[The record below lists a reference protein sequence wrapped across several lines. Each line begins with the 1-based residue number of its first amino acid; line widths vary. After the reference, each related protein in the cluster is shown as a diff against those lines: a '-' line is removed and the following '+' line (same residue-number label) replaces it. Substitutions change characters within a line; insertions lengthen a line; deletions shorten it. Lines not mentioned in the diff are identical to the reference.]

1 MKKQQ
6 CKKEIWKILLMLF
19 LLPFGVYAQD
29 KHNYATPLGRSVFHK
44 EVRDANRMV
53 LRMSEVSSLS
63 SGIDGLTVVFSM
75 RQNLNQVTRP
85 LKLLSFN
92 STSEEANSH
101 LEIYYHEGTITLRRR
116 MAPKSE
122 LYYDYNL
129 YDPMFT
135 VDEGVTTWEVHLFFT
150 GYFLWIE
157 TRDTHKVLNNKWHAP
172 IFFGINLPQMNYM
185 GNYLARSSSSY
196 LIFGDSDPSTTFTMP
211 NEVAI
216 YEFKY
221 TELKDELQTHFCE
234 DN

>member
-1 MKKQQ
+1 MKSLNLKFV
-6 CKKEIWKILLMLF
+6 LLLVGLMTVINL
-19 LLPFGVYAQD
+19 YAQD

-53 LRMSEVSSLS
+53 LRMSEVSPLS
-63 SGIDGLTVVFSM
+63 SGID
-75 RQNLNQVTRP
+75 
-85 LKLLSFN
+85 
-92 STSEEANSH
+92 EANSH

-196 LIFGDSDPSTTFTMP
+196 LIFGDSNPSTTFTMP

>member
-1 MKKQQ
+1 MKNVKLR
-6 CKKEIWKILLMLF
+6 CILSLVGLMTMVYLF
-19 LLPFGVYAQD
+19 SQD
-29 KHNYATPLGRSVFHK
+29 KHSYATPLGKSVFHRD
-44 EVRDANRMV
+44 VTDANRTV
-53 LRMSEVSSLS
+53 LRMNEVSPLS
-63 SGIDGLTVVFSM
+63 SGTDGLVVAFSM
-75 RQNLNQVTRP
+75 RQNLSQVTRP

-92 STSEEANSH
+92 STSEEENSH
-101 LEIYYHEGTITLRRR
+101 LEVYYHEGTITLRRK
-116 MAPKSE
+116 MAPRSE

-135 VDEGVTTWEVHLFFT
+135 VDEGVTTWEVRLFFT

-157 TRDTHKVLNNKWHAP
+157 TRDTHKLLNNKWHAP

-196 LIFGDSDPSTTFTMP
+196 LIFGDPNPSTTFTMP
-211 NEVAI
+211 DEIAI

-221 TELKDELQTHFCE
+221 AELKNELQTNFCE